1 MDEFSGEIFFLSET
15 QLSPDEFKS
24 YVYLKFKEFRYFFR
38 ICVTNYGAYS
48 EPCQTFAIKLFAK
61 IVNDLLS
68 ALNEGKNYMK
78 ELQRLVSAAYRFTK
92 RKIRLNQ

>member
-1 MDEFSGEIFFLSET
+1 MDEFSGEIFFLSKT
-15 QLSPDEFKS
+15 QLFPDEFKS
-24 YVYLKFKEFRYFFR
+24 YAYLKFKELRYFFR
-38 ICVTNYGAYS
+38 ICVTNYGVYS
-48 EPCQTFAIKLFAK
+48 ELCQTFDIKLFAK
-61 IVNDLLS
+61 IVNELLS